1 MYHVNFRSTLKAS
14 KIVELG
20 AGVGLA
26 GLISSKL
33 PGIQTVILTDYDHG
47 ALELLRENA
56 NSNKAIGDGDVSV
69 EFLQWGKPL
78 PSVLMLSTSSTS
90 HSTATSGSLI
100 VEGVNC
106 HSEAELLVIGSDLLY
121 SADIVR
127 PLLISVKDIISC
139 CVGSKFVLV
148 SSFDPGEVSIL

>member
-1 MYHVNFRSTLKAS
+1 VPFNSRSTFKAS

-33 PGIQTVILTDYDHG
+33 PGTRTVILTDYDHG

-56 NSNKAIGDGDVSV
+56 NSNKAIGDGDISV

-78 PSVLMLSTSSTS
+78 PSVLRFSTSSS
-90 HSTATSGSLI
+90 HSTSSDGGIIS
-100 VEGVNC
+100 EGVNC
-106 HSEAELLVIGSDLLY
+106 HSLAELLVIGSDLLY

-127 PLLISVKDIISC
+127 PLLTTVKELISSFE
-139 CVGSKFVLV
+139 GSKFVLV
-148 SSFDPGEVSIL
+148 SSFDPGEVSEQS